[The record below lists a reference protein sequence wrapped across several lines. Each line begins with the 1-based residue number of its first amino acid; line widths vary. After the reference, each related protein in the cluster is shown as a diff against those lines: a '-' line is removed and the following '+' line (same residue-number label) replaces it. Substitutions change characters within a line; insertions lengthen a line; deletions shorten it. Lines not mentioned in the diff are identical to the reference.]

1 MVIPN
6 EYVKYLRIA
15 QESKQKRLRQERLLA
30 NKTGQWDSFKTEL
43 VRLAQFLKDNNFEN
57 REIIDALSVFADDNQ
72 ASALLQVN
80 ATPID
85 DKSVKEIIIDTIKQ
99 LNQSEIIR

>member
-1 MVIPN
+1 MFHN
-6 EYVKYLRIA
+6 TSIA